1 MLESTLDQLETA
13 AMKIATARHSRPMK
27 TQRSNRRGS
36 RMALSAGSDDRGVSR
51 TEGGGV
57 ANCEDSRGSSA
68 RKSLHFAIP
77 ETIPRRSGYS
87 GRVDRGTWI
96 VGARRPDWQESGGIV
111 DDATYLNVT
120 PRMAIP
126 RSELQY
132 RASRSG
138 GPGGQH
144 VNTSSTRIELLWDLN
159 GSRAVTEE
167 ERERLRIKL
176 AARLDSDGMVRVVAS
191 DRRSQQQN
199 RQAADERLA
208 RL

>member
-1 MLESTLDQLETA
+1 M
-13 AMKIATARHSRPMK
+13 
-27 TQRSNRRGS
+27 
-36 RMALSAGSDDRGVSR
+36 DDG
-51 TEGGGV
+51 
-57 ANCEDSRGSSA
+57 
-68 RKSLHFAIP
+68 
-77 ETIPRRSGYS
+77 
-87 GRVDRGTWI
+87 
-96 VGARRPDWQESGGIV
+96 
-111 DDATYLNVT
+111 TYLNVT

-159 GSRAVTEE
+159 GSRAVTDE
-167 ERERLRIKL
+167 ERDRLRLKL
-176 AARLDSDGMVRVVAS
+176 AARLDAEGMVRVVAS

-208 RL
+208 RLIKHALHVPKARKATKPTRAAKERRLTEKKKRADKKRLRRPEVD